1 MNPKRMVEIL
11 LTKASYKHNIFY
23 LEQRTYK
30 EGKVFKKYKVKI
42 DNGKMQEF
50 NSLTQLL
57 IFLKD
62 WKWWQLP
69 KLTDRQKKKIIADY
83 VENGNYSET
92 ARLNNTTDV
101 TVRRVV
107 EEDKDNVLKKVE
119 QKKEENTQD
128 MIQYLESKKEDKKRV
143 IELCFK
149 ALEDKLASPDMFTS
163 VRDIAMVY
171 GIIVDKDLKIKEIE
185 ATKTNAENINK
196 NISNIANLLNNP
208 KPNRSDKDV

>member
-1 MNPKRMVEIL
+1 MNPRRMVEIL
-11 LTKASYKHNIFY
+11 LTKTSFKHNVFY

-30 EGKVFKKYKVKI
+30 EGKTFKKDKVKI
-42 DNGKMQEF
+42 DNGKIQEF

-83 VENGNYSET
+83 VDNGNYSET
-92 ARLNNTTDV
+92 ARMNNTTDT
-101 TVRRVV
+101 TVRTIIK
-107 EEDKDNVLKKVE
+107 ENKNIALKKME

-128 MIQYLESKKEDKKRV
+128 MLQYLESKKEDKKRV

-149 ALEDKLASPDMFTS
+149 ALEDKLATPDMFTS

-208 KPNRSDKDV
+208 KPNRSEKDV

>member
-23 LEQRTYK
+23 LEQRSYK
-30 EGKVFKKYKVKI
+30 EGKIFKKYKVKI

-92 ARLNNTTDV
+92 ARINGVNKSTVQRLISNNQEV
-101 TVRRVV
+101 QQKAQ
-107 EEDKDNVLKKVE
+107 E
-119 QKKEENTQD
+119 KKEENTQD
-128 MIQYLESKKEDKKRV
+128 MLQYLESKKEDKKRV

-163 VRDIAMVY
+163 IRDIAMVY

-185 ATKTNAENINK
+185 ATKNNVEDINK

-208 KPNRSDKDV
+208 KPNRSEKDV

>member
-11 LTKASYKHNIFY
+11 LTKASFKHNVFY

-62 WKWWQLP
+62 WKWWKLP

-83 VENGNYSET
+83 VDNGNYSET
-92 ARLNNTTDV
+92 ARINGVNKS
-101 TVRRVV
+101 TVQRLISKNQEVQQMAQ
-107 EEDKDNVLKKVE
+107 E
-119 QKKEENTQD
+119 KKEENTQD
-128 MIQYLESKKEDKKRV
+128 MLQYLESKKEDKKRV

-171 GIIVDKDLKIKEIE
+171 GVIVDKDLKIKEIE

-196 NISNIANLLNNP
+196 NISNIADLLNNP
-208 KPNRSDKDV
+208 KPNRSEKDV

>member
-1 MNPKRMVEIL
+1 MNSKRMVEIL
-11 LTKASYKHNIFY
+11 LTKTSFKHNVFY

-30 EGKVFKKYKVKI
+30 ESKVFKKYKVKI

-83 VENGNYSET
+83 VDNGNYSET
-92 ARLNNTTDV
+92 ARINGVNKS
-101 TVRRVV
+101 TVQRLISKNQEVQQKAQ
-107 EEDKDNVLKKVE
+107 E
-119 QKKEENTQD
+119 KKEENTQD
-128 MIQYLESKKEDKKRV
+128 MLQYLESKKEDKKRV

-163 VRDIAMVY
+163 IRDIAMVY
-171 GIIVDKDLKIKEIE
+171 GILVDKDLKYKEIMNNRVKEDKLVKVEELLSKIESE
-185 ATKTNAENINK
+185 ANDNK
-196 NISNIANLLNNP
+196 W
-208 KPNRSDKDV
+208 

>member
-1 MNPKRMVEIL
+1 MNIKKMIEML
-11 LTKASYKHNIFY
+11 LTKISFKHKIFY

-30 EGKVFKKYKVKI
+30 EGKIFKNYKVKI

-83 VENGNYSET
+83 VDNGNYSET
-92 ARLNNTTDV
+92 ARMNNTTDT
-101 TVRRVV
+101 TVRTIIK
-107 EEDKDNVLKKVE
+107 ENKNIALKKME

-128 MIQYLESKKEDKKRV
+128 MLQYLESKKEDKKRV

-163 VRDIAMVY
+163 IRDIAMVY

-185 ATKTNAENINK
+185 ATKSNVEDINK

>member
-11 LTKASYKHNIFY
+11 LTKTSYKHNVFY

-83 VENGNYSET
+83 VDNGNYSET
-92 ARLNNTTDV
+92 ARINGVNKS
-101 TVRRVV
+101 TVQGLISKNQEVQQKAQ
-107 EEDKDNVLKKVE
+107 E
-119 QKKEENTQD
+119 KKEENTQD
-128 MIQYLESKKEDKKRV
+128 MLQYLESKKEDKKRV

-163 VRDIAMVY
+163 IRDIAMVY

-185 ATKTNAENINK
+185 ATKNNVENINK

-208 KPNRSDKDV
+208 KPNRSEKDV

>member
-1 MNPKRMVEIL
+1 MNPKRKVEIL
-11 LTKASYKHNIFY
+11 LTKASNKHNVFY

-92 ARLNNTTDV
+92 ARINGVNKSTVQRLISNNQEV
-101 TVRRVV
+101 QQKAQ
-107 EEDKDNVLKKVE
+107 E
-119 QKKEENTQD
+119 KKEENTQD
-128 MIQYLESKKEDKKRV
+128 MLQYLESKKEDKKRV

-163 VRDIAMVY
+163 IRDIAMVY

-185 ATKTNAENINK
+185 ATKNNVEDINK

-208 KPNRSDKDV
+208 KPNRSEEDV

>member
-1 MNPKRMVEIL
+1 M
-11 LTKASYKHNIFY
+11 
-23 LEQRTYK
+23 
-30 EGKVFKKYKVKI
+30 
-42 DNGKMQEF
+42 
-50 NSLTQLL
+50 
-57 IFLKD
+57 
-62 WKWWQLP
+62 P

-83 VENGNYSET
+83 VDNGNYSET
-92 ARLNNTTDV
+92 ARMNNTTDT
-101 TVRRVV
+101 TVRTIIK
-107 EEDKDNVLKKVE
+107 ENKNVALKKME

-128 MIQYLESKKEDKKRV
+128 MLQYLESKKEDKKRV

-149 ALEDKLASPDMFTS
+149 ALEDKLATPDMFTS

-208 KPNRSDKDV
+208 KPNRSEKDV

>member
-11 LTKASYKHNIFY
+11 LTKASFKHNVFY

-62 WKWWQLP
+62 WKWWKLP

-83 VENGNYSET
+83 VDNGNYSET
-92 ARLNNTTDV
+92 ARLNGVNKS
-101 TVRRVV
+101 TVQRLISKNQEVQQKAQ
-107 EEDKDNVLKKVE
+107 E
-119 QKKEENTQD
+119 KKEENTQD
-128 MIQYLESKKEDKKRV
+128 MLQYLESKKEDKKRV

-171 GIIVDKDLKIKEIE
+171 GVIVDKDLKIKEIE

-196 NISNIANLLNNP
+196 NISNIANLINNP
-208 KPNRSDKDV
+208 KPNRSEKDV

>member
-11 LTKASYKHNIFY
+11 LTKTSFKHNVFY

-83 VENGNYSET
+83 VDNGNYSET
-92 ARLNNTTDV
+92 ARINGVNKS
-101 TVRRVV
+101 TVQRLISKNQEVQQKAQ
-107 EEDKDNVLKKVE
+107 E
-119 QKKEENTQD
+119 KKEENTQD
-128 MIQYLESKKEDKKRV
+128 MLQYLESKKEDKKRV

-163 VRDIAMVY
+163 IRDIAMVY

-185 ATKTNAENINK
+185 ATKNNVENINK

-208 KPNRSDKDV
+208 KTNRSDKDV

>member
-11 LTKASYKHNIFY
+11 LTKTSFKHNVFY

-30 EGKVFKKYKVKI
+30 ESKVFKKYKVKI

-83 VENGNYSET
+83 VDNGNYSET
-92 ARLNNTTDV
+92 ARINGVNKS
-101 TVRRVV
+101 TVQRLISKNQEVQQKAQ
-107 EEDKDNVLKKVE
+107 E
-119 QKKEENTQD
+119 KKEENTQD
-128 MIQYLESKKEDKKRV
+128 MLQYLESKKEDKKRV

-171 GIIVDKDLKIKEIE
+171 GVIVDKDLKIKEIE
-185 ATKTNAENINK
+185 ATKNNVENINK

-208 KPNRSDKDV
+208 KPNRGDKDV

>member
-11 LTKASYKHNIFY
+11 LTKASFKHNVFY

-83 VENGNYSET
+83 VDNGNYSET
-92 ARLNNTTDV
+92 ARINGVNKSTVQRLISKNQEVQQKAQEKKDKNT
-101 TVRRVV
+101 
-107 EEDKDNVLKKVE
+107 EDML
-119 QKKEENTQD
+119 
-128 MIQYLESKKEDKKRV
+128 QYLESKKEDKKRV

-149 ALEDKLASPDMFTS
+149 TLEDKLTSPDMFTS

-171 GIIVDKDLKIKEIE
+171 GVIVDKDLKIKEIE
-185 ATKTNAENINK
+185 ATKNNVENINK

-208 KPNRSDKDV
+208 KPNRSEKDV

>member
-1 MNPKRMVEIL
+1 MNQKRMVEIL

-30 EGKVFKKYKVKI
+30 ESKVFKKYKVKI

-62 WKWWQLP
+62 WKWWKLP

-83 VENGNYSET
+83 VDNGNYSET
-92 ARLNNTTDV
+92 ARINGVNKSTVQRLISNNQEV
-101 TVRRVV
+101 QQKAQ
-107 EEDKDNVLKKVE
+107 E
-119 QKKEENTQD
+119 KKEENTQD
-128 MIQYLESKKEDKKRV
+128 MLQYLESKKEDKKRV

-171 GIIVDKDLKIKEIE
+171 GVIVDKDLKIKEIE
-185 ATKTNAENINK
+185 ATKSNVENINK

-208 KPNRSDKDV
+208 KPNRSEKDV

>member
-11 LTKASYKHNIFY
+11 LTKASFKHNVFY

-83 VENGNYSET
+83 VDNGNYSET
-92 ARLNNTTDV
+92 ARINGVNKS
-101 TVRRVV
+101 TVQRLISKNQEVQQKAQ
-107 EEDKDNVLKKVE
+107 E
-119 QKKEENTQD
+119 KKEENTQD
-128 MIQYLESKKEDKKRV
+128 MLQYLESKKEDKKRV

-171 GIIVDKDLKIKEIE
+171 GVIVDKDLKIKEIE
-185 ATKTNAENINK
+185 ATKNNVENINK

>member
-11 LTKASYKHNIFY
+11 LTKTSFKHNVFY

-69 KLTDRQKKKIIADY
+69 KLTDKQKKKIIADY
-83 VENGNYSET
+83 VDNGNYSET
-92 ARLNNTTDV
+92 ARINGVNKSTVQRLISNNQEV
-101 TVRRVV
+101 QQKAQ
-107 EEDKDNVLKKVE
+107 E
-119 QKKEENTQD
+119 KKEENTQD
-128 MIQYLESKKEDKKRV
+128 MLQYLESKKEDKKRV

-171 GIIVDKDLKIKEIE
+171 GVIVDKDLKIKEIE
-185 ATKTNAENINK
+185 ATKNNVEDINK

>member
-11 LTKASYKHNIFY
+11 LTKTSFKHNVFY

-62 WKWWQLP
+62 WKWWKLP
-69 KLTDRQKKKIIADY
+69 KLTDKQKKKIIADY
-83 VENGNYSET
+83 VDNGNYSET
-92 ARLNNTTDV
+92 ARINGVNKS
-101 TVRRVV
+101 TVQRLISKNQEVQQKAQ
-107 EEDKDNVLKKVE
+107 E
-119 QKKEENTQD
+119 KKEENTQD
-128 MIQYLESKKEDKKRV
+128 MLQYLESKKEDKKRV

-163 VRDIAMVY
+163 IRDIAMVY
-171 GIIVDKDLKIKEIE
+171 GIIVDKELKIKEIE
-185 ATKTNAENINK
+185 ATKNNVEDINK

>member
-11 LTKASYKHNIFY
+11 LTKTSFEHNVFY

-30 EGKVFKKYKVKI
+30 EGKIFKKYKDKI

-83 VENGNYSET
+83 VDNGNYSET
-92 ARLNNTTDV
+92 ARINGVNKS
-101 TVRRVV
+101 TVQRLISKNQEVQQKAQ
-107 EEDKDNVLKKVE
+107 E
-119 QKKEENTQD
+119 KKEENTQD
-128 MIQYLESKKEDKKRV
+128 MLQYLESKKEDKKRV

-163 VRDIAMVY
+163 IRDIAMVY

-185 ATKTNAENINK
+185 ATKNNVENINK
-196 NISNIANLLNNP
+196 NISNIANLLNNN
-208 KPNRSDKDV
+208 KPNRSEKDV

>member
-11 LTKASYKHNIFY
+11 LTKASFKHNVFY

-57 IFLKD
+57 LFLKD
-62 WKWWQLP
+62 WKWWKLP

-83 VENGNYSET
+83 VDNGNYSET
-92 ARLNNTTDV
+92 ARINGVNKS
-101 TVRRVV
+101 TVQRLISKNQEVQQKAQ
-107 EEDKDNVLKKVE
+107 E
-119 QKKEENTQD
+119 KKEENTQD
-128 MIQYLESKKEDKKRV
+128 MLQYLESKKEDKKRV

-163 VRDIAMVY
+163 IRDIAMVY

-185 ATKTNAENINK
+185 ATKNNVENINK

-208 KPNRSDKDV
+208 KPNRSEKDV

>member
-11 LTKASYKHNIFY
+11 LTKTSFKHNVFY

-57 IFLKD
+57 LFLKD

-83 VENGNYSET
+83 VDNGNYSET
-92 ARLNNTTDV
+92 ARINGVNKS
-101 TVRRVV
+101 TVQRLISKNQEVQQKAQ
-107 EEDKDNVLKKVE
+107 E
-119 QKKEENTQD
+119 KKEENTQD
-128 MIQYLESKKEDKKRV
+128 MLQYLESKKEDKKRV

-171 GIIVDKDLKIKEIE
+171 GVIVDKDLKIKEIE
-185 ATKTNAENINK
+185 ATKNNVEDINK

>member
-30 EGKVFKKYKVKI
+30 EGKIFKKYKVKI

-92 ARLNNTTDV
+92 ARINGVNKSTVQRLISNNQEV
-101 TVRRVV
+101 QQKAQ
-107 EEDKDNVLKKVE
+107 E
-119 QKKEENTQD
+119 KKEENTQD
-128 MIQYLESKKEDKKRV
+128 MLQYLESKKEDKKRV

-163 VRDIAMVY
+163 IRDIAMVY

-185 ATKTNAENINK
+185 ATKNNVEDINK

-208 KPNRSDKDV
+208 KPNRSDEDV

>member
-11 LTKASYKHNIFY
+11 LTKTSFKHNVFY

-83 VENGNYSET
+83 VDNGNYSET
-92 ARLNNTTDV
+92 ARINGVNKS
-101 TVRRVV
+101 TVQRLISKNQEVQQKAQ
-107 EEDKDNVLKKVE
+107 E
-119 QKKEENTQD
+119 KKEENTQD
-128 MIQYLESKKEDKKRV
+128 MLQYLESKKEDKKRV

-171 GIIVDKDLKIKEIE
+171 GVIVDKDLKIKEIE
-185 ATKTNAENINK
+185 ATKNNVENINK

-208 KPNRSDKDV
+208 KPNRSEKDV

>member
-11 LTKASYKHNIFY
+11 LTKTSFKHNVFY

-30 EGKVFKKYKVKI
+30 EGKVFKKYKIKI

-83 VENGNYSET
+83 VDNGNYSET
-92 ARLNNTTDV
+92 ARINGVNKS
-101 TVRRVV
+101 TVQRLISKNQEVQQKAQ
-107 EEDKDNVLKKVE
+107 E
-119 QKKEENTQD
+119 KKEENTQD
-128 MIQYLESKKEDKKRV
+128 MLQYLESKKEDKKRV

-163 VRDIAMVY
+163 IRDIAMVY

-185 ATKTNAENINK
+185 ATKNNVEDINK

-208 KPNRSDKDV
+208 KPNRSEKDV

>member
-11 LTKASYKHNIFY
+11 LTKTSYKHNVFY

-62 WKWWQLP
+62 WKWWKLP

-83 VENGNYSET
+83 VDNGNYSET
-92 ARLNNTTDV
+92 ARINGVNKS
-101 TVRRVV
+101 TVQRLISKNQEVQQKAQ
-107 EEDKDNVLKKVE
+107 E
-119 QKKEENTQD
+119 KKEENTQD
-128 MIQYLESKKEDKKRV
+128 MLQYLESKKEDKKRV

-171 GIIVDKDLKIKEIE
+171 GVIVDKDLKIKEIE
-185 ATKTNAENINK
+185 ATKNNVENINK

-208 KPNRSDKDV
+208 KPNRSEKDV